1 MSFKSRS
8 DIQIDIS
15 SVITTNDNGEITGA
29 DVRDILMNLTDSIP
43 FSGEVLRFDSGDI
56 LLSGVPYIGTNN
68 RMKTSPSFLY
78 LEGEGLVLQSGSVPI
93 SGSLLRVVGRSRID
107 STYSLPVG
115 NDVGAA
121 TTPVNINVAFSNYNT
136 LTLNSNKVV
145 SFINAMPGQRFI
157 LRVTQ
162 GSGFTITW
170 TNVKWT
176 DGVSPV
182 LSPSSNQID
191 VFGFLC
197 TGPNQFDGF
206 IIGQAMS

>member
-56 LLSGVPYIGTNN
+56 LLSGVPYIGTDN

-93 SGSLLRVVGRSRID
+93 SGSILRVVGRSRID
-107 STYSLPVG
+107 ATYSLPVG
-115 NDVGAA
+115 NNVGAA

-136 LTLNSNKVV
+136 LTLNSNKIV

-162 GSGFTITW
+162 GSGFNITW
-170 TNVKWT
+170 TGVKWT
-176 DGVSPV
+176 DGISPV

-206 IIGQAMS
+206 IIGQAMA

>member
-56 LLSGVPYIGTNN
+56 LLSGVPYIGTDN

-206 IIGQAMS
+206 IIGQAMA

>member
-176 DGVSPV
+176 DGVSPI

-206 IIGQAMS
+206 IIGQAMA